1 MAPRKR
7 KEGREKEREKK
18 GKGEERHGKQ
28 RKSISKE
35 EKRNPPS
42 KACKAC
48 KERNRAVKKQQ
59 Q

>member
-18 GKGEERHGKQ
+18 GKGEESHGKQ

-42 KACKAC
+42 KACK
-48 KERNRAVKKQQ
+48 ERNRAVKKQQ